1 MTIRSFLDL
10 STTHMPHTNVAKEI
24 ADYVLAEGD
33 EDLFVW
39 VPEQDHEDTSLPTW
53 FKEVC
58 EFALTWG
65 CYYIRFTPLGT
76 KYDELEQFDW
86 E

>member
-1 MTIRSFLDL
+1 MTIHSFLDL
-10 STTHMPHTNVAKEI
+10 STMHMPHTNVAKEI
-24 ADYVLAEGD
+24 PDYVLAEGD

-39 VPEQDHEDTSLPTW
+39 VPELADEDTVVPVW

-65 CYYIRFTPLGT
+65 CYYIRFTTEGT
-76 KYDELEQFDW
+76 RYDELEQFDW

>member
-10 STTHMPHTNVAKEI
+10 STLHMPHTNVAKEI

-39 VPEQDHEDTSLPTW
+39 VPELDQDYTTIPDW